1 MQETIARSHPNNQHV
16 VDRPH
21 REYRILVVEDD
32 FEIAQMLRIFF
43 ETKGYQVIIAPR
55 GEKALELCRNQ
66 LPNVVLLDIIL
77 PGIDG
82 YEVCRRLKSNQRTSN
97 VPVIFLTK
105 MDERADQIAGLGLGA
120 DDYITK
126 PFDITELES
135 SVERLVA
142 RV

>member
-1 MQETIARSHPNNQHV
+1 MKETIGRSHPGNRKV
-16 VDRPH
+16 ADRPQ
-21 REYRILVVEDD
+21 RERCILVVEDD

-55 GEKALELCRNQ
+55 GEKALELCRRQ

-77 PGIDG
+77 PGMDG
-82 YEVCRRLKSNQRTSN
+82 YEVCRRLKSNQHTRD
-97 VPVIFLTK
+97 VPIIFLTK

>member
-1 MQETIARSHPNNQHV
+1 MEQTIFRSHPSNQQV
-16 VDRPH
+16 VDRPQ
-21 REYRILVVEDD
+21 RKCRILVVEDD
-32 FEIAQMLRIFF
+32 FEIAQMLRILF
-43 ETKGYQVIIAPR
+43 ETKGYQVLIAPR
-55 GEKALELCRNQ
+55 GEKALELCRRQ

-82 YEVCRRLKSNQRTSN
+82 YEVCRRLKSNQHTRN

-105 MDERADQIAGLGLGA
+105 KDERADQIAGLGLGA

-126 PFDITELES
+126 PFDIAQLES
-135 SVERLVA
+135 SVERLIA